1 MKRGVKVWNF
11 IGGERDAGDVALVEN
26 RRRFSRV
33 GLVAALTV
41 LVLGTFV
48 SLEGVAMA
56 ATGKTVSQ
64 VSKKSNSAASDQ
76 YRTHKTIKPAPV
88 AHVKIVKPKAQVAG
102 ATTHV
107 KSGTLPFTGFSL
119 LASVAIG
126 VGLVGL
132 GFILRRRDSRE

>member
-1 MKRGVKVWNF
+1 MWNF
-11 IGGERDAGDVALVEN
+11 IGGEGDSVDVALVEH

-33 GLVAALTV
+33 GFVAALTV

-48 SLEGVAMA
+48 ALEGVAMA

-64 VSKKSNSAASDQ
+64 VNRQSHSAASDQ
-76 YRTHKTIKPAPV
+76 YRTHKTIKPAPI

-102 ATTHV
+102 ATTHI

-119 LASVAIG
+119 LASVVIG

-132 GFILRRRDSRE
+132 GFVLRRRDSRE